1 MSGAIGFAE
10 QVLLSIRLR
19 SDVGINLKVEGI
31 KRWEKAIKIA

>member
-19 SDVGINLKVEGI
+19 SGVGINLKVEGV
-31 KRWEKAIKIA
+31 KRRGKAIKIA